1 MKVCNMFC
9 KVLILTPI
17 YYHIYLAIR
26 LDLLL
31 SSLHPLTNNY
41 DSIYVNQPC
50 INYAI
55 IWIVPFKTIK
65 KIDIYKS
72 VLNCLGGKSISLVAK
87 EMTIY
92 NMSAEAILMRCRTKF
107 LLKKKIE
114 EKKNIFLGLF
124 WERKTCT
131 PQLNYTKLIDL
142 FRVIFSRNSV
152 L

>member
-114 EKKNIFLGLF
+114 EKKKYIFGTVLGEENLYPTV
-124 WERKTCT
+124 ELHKT
-131 PQLNYTKLIDL
+131 D
-142 FRVIFSRNSV
+142 
-152 L
+152 